1 MCFLPTT
8 FPNAPAPRPRSPI
21 LFDQSLTVK
30 FLVGA
35 IENLAV
41 KMFVRQR
48 RGCMDE

>member
-1 MCFLPTT
+1 MLM
-8 FPNAPAPRPRSPI
+8 
-21 LFDQSLTVK
+21 VK

-48 RGCMDE
+48 RRCMDERKRHIGLA

>member
-1 MCFLPTT
+1 MLM
-8 FPNAPAPRPRSPI
+8 
-21 LFDQSLTVK
+21 VK

-48 RGCMDE
+48 RRMDERKRHIGLA

>member
-8 FPNAPAPRPRSPI
+8 FPNAQPPPPPI

-41 KMFVRQR
+41 KMFLRQR

>member
-1 MCFLPTT
+1 M
-8 FPNAPAPRPRSPI
+8 
-21 LFDQSLTVK
+21 LTVK
-30 FLVGA
+30 FLVGT